1 MSSTFILV
9 FIVYGVFVRGGAGF
23 TVTCHFCFL
32 LFYLL
37 LLLLLF
43 VFSGRYCREINAKL
57 GIVLL
62 I

>member
-1 MSSTFILV
+1 MFILV
-9 FIVYGVFVRGGAGF
+9 FIVYGVFVRGAAGF

-37 LLLLLF
+37 LLLLL